1 MFSNNYNLNFS
12 GYWLEANVN
21 GIPDAPG
28 IYCVYACSYNP
39 QTNQVSLIRILYIGE
54 ADSVHQRIQ
63 GHEKWN
69 AWKQQISFE
78 ERLCFSMAGVSYPT
92 NRTRAE
98 AALIFRHKPP
108 CNTEYVSHFP
118 FQHTVISTSGTNAL
132 LDAQFTVS
140 EQPQP
145 LASLFRGLGRTY

>member
-1 MFSNNYNLNFS
+1 MFSNNFNLTFS
-12 GYWLEANVN
+12 GYWLDVN
-21 GIPDAPG
+21 TNAMPDTSG
-28 IYCVYACSYNP
+28 VYCVYACAYNSLA
-39 QTNQVSLIRILYIGE
+39 NQVSLIRLLYIGE
-54 ADSVHQRIQ
+54 ADSVLKRIQ

-69 AWKQQISFE
+69 AWKQQLLLG
-78 ERLCFSMAGVSYPT
+78 ERLCFSMAGVSYPA

-98 AALIFRHKPP
+98 AALIFRHKPT

-132 LDAQFTVS
+132 LDTQFTVS

-145 LASLFRGLGRTY
+145 LTSLLRALGRTY